1 MPTNNRDLRGLAG
14 ERMSG
19 ITQGAVERSGSTGL
33 GDVVELILDKGLV
46 IDAFVQVSLVGIEVL
61 TVKARVVVAS
71 VDTYLRYA
79 QAINQLD
86 LAAAGIAAPAPA
98 PIQSPQNSGWQKT
111 QVVITKAEP
120 MTGGVAAG
128 TPASQ
133 PAIDGRQDG
142 GKS

>member
-1 MPTNNRDLRGLAG
+1 
-14 ERMSG
+14 MSG

-98 PIQSPQNSGWQKT
+98 PIQPPQAGGWQKT

-120 MTGGVAAG
+120 MTGGAAAG

-133 PAIDGRQDG
+133 PAIDRQQDG
-142 GKS
+142 GES

>member
-1 MPTNNRDLRGLAG
+1 
-14 ERMSG
+14 MSG

-86 LAAAGIAAPAPA
+86 LAAAGIAAAPA
-98 PIQSPQNSGWQKT
+98 PIQPPQVGGWQKT

-120 MTGGVAAG
+120 MTGGAAAG

-133 PAIDGRQDG
+133 QAIDPRQDG

>member
-1 MPTNNRDLRGLAG
+1 
-14 ERMSG
+14 MSG

-86 LAAAGIAAPAPA
+86 LAAAGIVAAAPAALAAIQPPPA
-98 PIQSPQNSGWQKT
+98 GGWQKT

-120 MTGGVAAG
+120 MPGSAAAA
-128 TPASQ
+128 TPAAQLPIDQ
-133 PAIDGRQDG
+133 PQDG